1 MDTPPP
7 AADPYHDLAAD
18 LLQGGIVML
27 NGDLAETR
35 PDLPG
40 RRRRAVATN
49 CVEVSDLA
57 EQPSELRTGGVQ
69 VPVGTRGSSGRCR

>member
-27 NGDLAETR
+27 NGDLLLGR
-35 PDLPG
+35 G
-40 RRRRAVATN
+40 RR
-49 CVEVSDLA
+49 
-57 EQPSELRTGGVQ
+57 SEAALRGW
-69 VPVGTRGSSGRCR
+69 SK